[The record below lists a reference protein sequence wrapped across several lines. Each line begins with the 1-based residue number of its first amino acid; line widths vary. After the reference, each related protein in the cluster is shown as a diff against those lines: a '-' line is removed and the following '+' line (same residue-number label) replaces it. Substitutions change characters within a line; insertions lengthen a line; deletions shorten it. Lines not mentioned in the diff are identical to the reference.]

1 MGKIENQ
8 MAKTWK
14 HGFRVSIGSSAELGI
29 APAHL
34 TVYSRDPIKADI
46 LQTLMTRGQ
55 YQLVGFMCFANVSCD
70 NGLCHNNPNHKPHDY
85 NDRSY

>member
-14 HGFRVSIGSSAELGI
+14 NGFRVSIGSSAELGI
-29 APAHL
+29 APDL
-34 TVYSRDPIKADI
+34 IKADI
-46 LQTLMTRGQ
+46 LQPLMTRGQ
-55 YQLVGFMCFANVSCD
+55 YQLVGFMCFASVSCD
-70 NGLCHNNPNHKPHDY
+70 DGLCHNNPNHKPHDY